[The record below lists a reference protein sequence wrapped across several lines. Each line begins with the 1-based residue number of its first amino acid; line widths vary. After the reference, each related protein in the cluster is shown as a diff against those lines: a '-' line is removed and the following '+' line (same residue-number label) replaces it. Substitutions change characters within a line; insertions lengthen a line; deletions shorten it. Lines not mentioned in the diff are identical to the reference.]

1 MEDLKIAI
9 TNLLALGF
17 SISDANPYLQSI
29 SLILAIVYTTLSI
42 YKKIKK

>member
-29 SLILAIVYTTLSI
+29 SLTLAIVYTMISI
-42 YKKIKK
+42 YKKVKK